1 MGPCP
6 FMVLVF
12 CLLHAKSLQ
21 LCPTFCDPMDC
32 TLSGSLSM
40 RFSRQEYCS
49 EFPCPPPGD
58 FPNPGIKL
66 VSLMSPALAGTFLT
80 TSATWETLFCLLS
93 VFNWEKLKLAEAKLA
108 ELLFICGCNLEWCF
122 GSHPHLKIFTKNSL
136 FLT

>member
-108 ELLFICGCNLEWCF
+108 ELLFYMWPQF
-122 GSHPHLKIFTKNSL
+122 RVVFWFSSSP
-136 FLT
+136 